1 MAQHQSLNRKEL
13 QQLLNVLSEDE
24 RPLQVAFDQF
34 LRVFNKVDHF
44 KLGCAVC
51 VLLRDNLLT
60 RAQRIV
66 AFYVLCDLYRN
77 EASGVNPFLPVFLEP
92 LEKLQKHGGGGGG
105 GGGGEA
111 AGDDGSLACER
122 NFLTH
127 LLCSPPSNRDAAGK
141 SAKAIIADA
150 GNPTRSQ
157 SLQVPDLATLR
168 RMYEQRTPRVA
179 GPCAHGV
186 RPVVLDPRSGGGAKD
201 NGGGSAPATSTAAV
215 RVPREA
221 LSLEALLH
229 LEGAGGGGTGGV
241 GNAGAPVAA
250 KAGTGARGG
259 EALSLG
265 SSYRP
270 AFVRPRPPLLQT
282 WPAMG
287 EGGILPDAGG
297 AVAGA
302 SPAAA
307 GTRGKTRGNS
317 EDPVGTV
324 GGESG
329 SAGCFPDAPEVIWL
343 NPTDTP
349 GLLWDTSMCE
359 DTSRGAEVRE
369 LMAKAFRGVL
379 LPQEQE
385 KVLGE
390 LAADPKLVYHSGLT
404 PPRLPDLVENNPMIA
419 IECLLKLMCSSQIT
433 EYLSALVNM
442 DMSLHSMEVVNRLTT
457 AVDLPT
463 EFIHL
468 YISNCIS
475 SCENIKDKYMQNR
488 LVRLV
493 CVFLQSLIRNK
504 IINVQD
510 LFIEVQA
517 FCIEFSRIR
526 EAAGLF
532 RLLKTLE

>member
-1 MAQHQSLNRKEL
+1 MQAISRKQL
-13 QQLLNVLSEDE
+13 QQLLGVLSEAE
-24 RPLQVAFDQF
+24 KPLDAAFAQF
-34 LRVFNKVDHF
+34 LRVFSKVDHF

-60 RAQRIV
+60 QAQRIV

-92 LEKLQKHGGGGGG
+92 LEKLQKLGGS
-105 GGGGEA
+105 EA
-111 AGDDGSLACER
+111 GAEGTALACER

-141 SAKAIIADA
+141 SAGAIIADV

-179 GPCAHGV
+179 GPCAYGV
-186 RPVVLDPRSGGGAKD
+186 RPVVLDPRAGGEAKSGGEE
-201 NGGGSAPATSTAAV
+201 GGSTPPAPTTAV
-215 RVPREA
+215 RVPREE

-229 LEGAGGGGTGGV
+229 LEGAG
-241 GNAGAPVAA
+241 AA
-250 KAGTGARGG
+250 ARAAGTGARGSG
-259 EALSLG
+259 TLSLG
-265 SSYRP
+265 LSYRP

-282 WPAMG
+282 WPAVG
-287 EGGILPDAGG
+287 ESGVLPDVSG
-297 AVAGA
+297 AAAGA
-302 SPAAA
+302 SPAAGGNRA
-307 GTRGKTRGNS
+307 AKARGNS
-317 EDPVGTV
+317 EDPVGAAAGE
-324 GGESG
+324 GGAG
-329 SAGCFPDAPEVIWL
+329 SCFPDAPEVIWL

>member
-1 MAQHQSLNRKEL
+1 MIGGR
-13 QQLLNVLSEDE
+13 D
-24 RPLQVAFDQF
+24 
-34 LRVFNKVDHF
+34 RV
-44 KLGCAVC
+44 
-51 VLLRDNLLT
+51 
-60 RAQRIV
+60 
-66 AFYVLCDLYRN
+66 
-77 EASGVNPFLPVFLEP
+77 
-92 LEKLQKHGGGGGG
+92 
-105 GGGGEA
+105 GEA
-111 AGDDGSLACER
+111 A
-122 NFLTH
+122 
-127 LLCSPPSNRDAAGK
+127 PPMPLVD
-141 SAKAIIADA
+141 
-150 GNPTRSQ
+150 
-157 SLQVPDLATLR
+157 
-168 RMYEQRTPRVA
+168 
-179 GPCAHGV
+179 
-186 RPVVLDPRSGGGAKD
+186 
-201 NGGGSAPATSTAAV
+201 
-215 RVPREA
+215 
-221 LSLEALLH
+221 
-229 LEGAGGGGTGGV
+229 
-241 GNAGAPVAA
+241 AGAPLMALSMEKMLGLEGVAGTEPSPIGNGGR
-250 KAGTGARGG
+250 GTGA
-259 EALSLG
+259 LCLG

-282 WPAMG
+282 WPTVGDNGM
-287 EGGILPDAGG
+287 LHDA
-297 AVAGA
+297 ALNGA
-302 SPAAA
+302 SPAGAS
-307 GTRGKTRGNS
+307 RGGKARGNS
-317 EDPVGTV
+317 EDPVGASAA
-324 GGESG
+324 GEAITG
-329 SAGCFPDAPEVIWL
+329 SCFPDAPEVIWL